1 LASTTNKYA
10 GLMVRFKTMSQERWE
25 RNFFKTPKS
34 LGSANNGICTA
45 ELSAIFAGMAR
56 IALNA
61 RLLIPGRL
69 EGIGWFTDACYRR
82 IIAAHPEHEFLLLF
96 DRKPDSTFEY
106 GTNATSMRLFPPA
119 RRPFLYDAWFD
130 YSVTHALRKWKADV
144 FVSTDGMLSR
154 RTTVPQLAVFHDLN
168 YMHRPEW
175 MPDQEAR
182 YYRSRFPEFA
192 RIAQRVVTVSEFSKA
207 DIVEQFG
214 VPPDAIDVV
223 YNAPDSIYS
232 QGAATARD
240 AEKRFTAGRPYFL
253 FVGSLHPRKNLGG
266 LLKAYE
272 FYRARGGEYEL
283 LIVGAG
289 MWTASETNHDGV
301 HYAGR
306 LGREE
311 LAEVMREAEGL
322 VFVPWFEGF
331 GVPIVEAFA
340 SGVPVIAS
348 NTTAMP
354 EVCGGAAA
362 ALVNPANANEIAEAM
377 TLLETDGSLRN
388 RAIQAGLA
396 RASEFSWDDSA
407 QRLMAS
413 IEKVIGAHA

>member
-1 LASTTNKYA
+1 MPN
-10 GLMVRFKTMSQERWE
+10 
-25 RNFFKTPKS
+25 S

-96 DRKPDSTFEY
+96 DRQPAAQFEY
-106 GTNATSMRLFPPA
+106 GPNATSMRLLPPA

-130 YSVTHALRKWKADV
+130 YSVTRALQKWNADV

-168 YMHRPEW
+168 FMHHPEW
-175 MPDQEAR
+175 MPAREAR

-192 RIAQRVVTVSEFSKA
+192 RIAARLVTVSEFSKM

-214 VPPDAIDVV
+214 VPSDAIDVV
-223 YNAPDSIYS
+223 YNAPDSIYA
-232 QGAATARD
+232 QGTATGGD
-240 AEKRFTAGRPYFL
+240 AGKRFTDGRPYFL
-253 FVGSLHPRKNLGG
+253 FVGSLHPRKNLEG
-266 LLKAYE
+266 LLEAFGK
-272 FYRARGGEYEL
+272 YRARGGACEL

-289 MWTASETNHDGV
+289 MWTANETPHEGV

-306 LGREE
+306 LGRKE
-311 LAEVMREAEGL
+311 LAQVMRGAEGL

-362 ALVNPANANEIAEAM
+362 ALVDPANANEIAEAM
-377 TLLETDGSLRN
+377 KQLESDGALRN
-388 RAIQAGLA
+388 RCVKAGLK
-396 RASEFSWDDSA
+396 RAKEFSWDASA
-407 QRLMAS
+407 RRLMGS
-413 IEKVIGAHA
+413 IEAVFTGHA

>member
-1 LASTTNKYA
+1 
-10 GLMVRFKTMSQERWE
+10 MSQERWE

-45 ELSAIFAGMAR
+45 ELSVIFAGMAR

-61 RLLIPGRL
+61 RLLIPNRL

-96 DRKPDSTFEY
+96 DRKPQSAFEY
-106 GTNATSMRLFPPA
+106 GPNATSMRLLPPA

-130 YSVTHALRKWKADV
+130 YSVTRALQKWNADV

-168 YMHRPEW
+168 YMHHPEW
-175 MPDQEAR
+175 MPVREAR

-192 RIAQRVVTVSEFSKA
+192 RIAARLVTVSEFSKM

-214 VPPDAIDVV
+214 VPSDAIDVV
-223 YNAPDSIYS
+223 YNAPDSIYA
-232 QGAATARD
+232 QGTITGGD
-240 AEKRFTAGRPYFL
+240 AGRRFTDGCPYFL
-253 FVGSLHPRKNLGG
+253 FVGSLHPRKNLEG
-266 LLKAYE
+266 LLEAYE
-272 FYRARGGEYEL
+272 LYRAQGGEYEL

-289 MWTASETNHDGV
+289 MWTASETQADSV

-362 ALVNPANANEIAEAM
+362 ALVDPADVNEIAEAM
-377 TLLETDGSLRN
+377 KQLESGGALRN
-388 RAIQAGLA
+388 RAVEAGLE
-396 RASEFSWDDSA
+396 RAKEFSWDASA
-407 QRLMAS
+407 RRLMGS
-413 IEKVIGAHA
+413 IETVLAAHA

>member
-1 LASTTNKYA
+1 
-10 GLMVRFKTMSQERWE
+10 M
-25 RNFFKTPKS
+25 
-34 LGSANNGICTA
+34 TA
-45 ELSAIFAGMAR
+45 ELSAIFAGKAP

-61 RLLIPGRL
+61 RNLIPGRL
-69 EGIGWFTDACYRR
+69 EGIGWVTDACYRR

-96 DRKPDSTFEY
+96 DRIPDALFAY
-106 GTNATSMRLFPPA
+106 GSNATSMRLLPPA

-130 YSVTHALRKWKADV
+130 YSVTRALRKWKADV

-168 YMHRPEW
+168 FMHHPEW
-175 MPDQEAR
+175 MPAQEAR

-192 RIAQRVVTVSEFSKA
+192 RIAKRLVTVSEFSKG
-207 DIVEQFG
+207 DIVEQFRVPSG
-214 VPPDAIDVV
+214 VIDVV
-223 YNAPDSIYS
+223 YNAPDSIYA
-232 QGAATARD
+232 QGTTTDRAAGG
-240 AEKRFTAGRPYFL
+240 RFTNERPYFL
-253 FVGSLHPRKNLGG
+253 FVGSLHPRKNLKG
-266 LLKAYE
+266 LLEA
-272 FYRARGGEYEL
+272 FRLYRTRGGEHEL

-289 MWTASETNHDGV
+289 MWTANETQADGV

-311 LAEVMREAEGL
+311 LAEVMRGAEGL

-354 EVCGGAAA
+354 EVCGDAAA
-362 ALVNPANANEIAEAM
+362 ALVDPANAQEIAEAM
-377 TLLETDGSLRN
+377 KLLETDRTLRN
-388 RAIQAGLA
+388 RAIEAGLM
-396 RASEFSWDDSA
+396 RAEAFSWDASA

-413 IEKVIGAHA
+413 IEKVIAAHA

>member
-1 LASTTNKYA
+1 
-10 GLMVRFKTMSQERWE
+10 
-25 RNFFKTPKS
+25 
-34 LGSANNGICTA
+34 
-45 ELSAIFAGMAR
+45 MAR

-82 IIAAHPEHEFLLLF
+82 IIADHPEHEFLLLF
-96 DRKPDSTFEY
+96 DRTPDATFEY
-106 GTNATSMRLFPPA
+106 GPNATSMRLLPPA

-130 YSVTHALRKWKADV
+130 YSVTRALRRWKADV

-154 RTTVPQLAVFHDLN
+154 RTAVPQLAVFHDLN
-168 YMHRPEW
+168 FMHHPEW
-175 MPDQEAR
+175 MPAQEAR

-192 RIAQRVVTVSEFSKA
+192 RIANRLVTVSEFSKK
-207 DIVEQFG
+207 DIVAQFG
-214 VPPDAIDVV
+214 VLSDSIDVV
-223 YNAPDSIYS
+223 YNAPDSIYG
-232 QGAATARD
+232 QGTTAERAAGG
-240 AEKRFTAGRPYFL
+240 RFTDDHPYFL
-253 FVGSLHPRKNLGG
+253 FVGSLHPRKNLNG
-266 LLKAYE
+266 LLEA
-272 FYRARGGEYEL
+272 FGMYRASGGTREL

-289 MWTASETNHDGV
+289 MWSASETPQDGV

-306 LGREE
+306 LGRGE
-311 LAEVMREAEGL
+311 LAQVMRGAEGL

-362 ALVNPANANEIAEAM
+362 ALVDPANAAEIAEAM
-377 TLLETDGSLRN
+377 QRLEADEALRN
-388 RAIQAGLA
+388 RSVETGLA
-396 RASEFSWDDSA
+396 RARDFSWDTSA
-407 QRLMAS
+407 NQLMAS
-413 IEKVIGAHA
+413 IQTVLASHA

>member
-1 LASTTNKYA
+1 
-10 GLMVRFKTMSQERWE
+10 
-25 RNFFKTPKS
+25 
-34 LGSANNGICTA
+34 
-45 ELSAIFAGMAR
+45 MAR

-82 IIAAHPEHEFLLLF
+82 IIADHPEHEFLLLF
-96 DRKPDSTFEY
+96 DRTPDAAFEY
-106 GTNATSMRLFPPA
+106 GPNATSMRLLPPA

-130 YSVTHALRKWKADV
+130 YSVTRALRRWKADV

-154 RTTVPQLAVFHDLN
+154 RTAVPQLAVFHDLN
-168 YMHRPEW
+168 FMHHPEW
-175 MPDQEAR
+175 MPAREAR

-192 RIAQRVVTVSEFSKA
+192 RIANRLVTVSEFSKN
-207 DIVEQFG
+207 DIVAQFG
-214 VPPDAIDVV
+214 VPSDSIDVV
-223 YNAPDSIYS
+223 YNAPDSIYA
-232 QGAATARD
+232 QGTTAERAAGG
-240 AEKRFTAGRPYFL
+240 RFTDDRPYFL
-253 FVGSLHPRKNLGG
+253 FVGSLHPRKNLNG
-266 LLKAYE
+266 LLEA
-272 FYRARGGEYEL
+272 FGMYRADGGTREL

-289 MWTASETNHDGV
+289 MWSASETPQDGV

-306 LGREE
+306 LGRDE
-311 LAEVMREAEGL
+311 LAQVMRGADGL

-362 ALVNPANANEIAEAM
+362 ALVDPANAAEIAEAM
-377 TLLETDGSLRN
+377 QRLEADEELRN
-388 RAIQAGLA
+388 RAVEAGLA
-396 RASEFSWDDSA
+396 RARDFSWETSTN
-407 QRLMAS
+407 QLMAS
-413 IEKVIGAHA
+413 IQTVLASHA